1 MHDDLLRTIVQ
12 QAEALAALTR
22 DLESARQALAEA
34 QADRDRLADAL
45 EGFLDGI
52 LESLPS
58 VLEEALERDAL
69 GPLRDQ
75 IDRLS
80 RRGRQKGQP
89 DAADLAEARRLRE
102 RGVSIRKIARQLNL
116 SERTINRMLD
126 AIT

>member
-1 MHDDLLRTIVQ
+1 MTDDLLRIIAQ
-12 QAEALAALTR
+12 QAEAIASLTAEADR
-22 DLESARQALAEA
+22 LRHALAEA
-34 QADRDRLADAL
+34 QADRDRLADAVEEAL
-45 EGFLDGI
+45 EDL
-52 LESLPS
+52 LESLPA
-58 VLEEALERDAL
+58 VLEEALERNAIQ
-69 GPLRDQ
+69 PLRDQ